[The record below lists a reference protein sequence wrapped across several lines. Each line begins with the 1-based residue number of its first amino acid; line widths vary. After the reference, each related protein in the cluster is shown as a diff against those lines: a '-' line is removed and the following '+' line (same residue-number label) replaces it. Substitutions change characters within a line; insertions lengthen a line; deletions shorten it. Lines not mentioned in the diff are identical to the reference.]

1 MSDAF
6 VKKHGLLYSSDL
18 HTVIGVDDTSTEFKG
33 RIPYGARAVDAEV
46 FSDCPYQSVSI
57 PDSVKEIGPALFE
70 NSKRLETVK
79 LPANITELPAYLFSG
94 CSALYKV
101 TMPSTLSSFPEG
113 LFKDCAS
120 LPDIPFRAGIK
131 ELPEDFMSGCTSV
144 KSLVIPNSVEKIGP
158 HAVANCTSLESLV
171 LPVSVKEIA
180 DDAFEGCNSIHNIR
194 IEGESELFFIK
205 DGSLYQ
211 NTVNGE
217 KLLIKAYSIV
227 NEGVNFY
234 KDNVDDEP
242 IEANDEED
250 MEDDDTFFSAEI
262 GASDEELELCK
273 GDEAESKASDES
285 STINNDNTETI
296 DNKNESNKEEKMED
310 NNIDS
315 MLADIMGEEKKR
327 NEVSEDIA
335 VSDKESEVLAETMA
349 VMEKDAPK
357 PGVIV
362 TNDELENLFSKHE
375 EEVQASLNEEVV
387 DEKELD
393 KKAKILV
400 DSVEFSKVLDF
411 EPTGEVPSD
420 PVLFVIA
427 EKTVETA
434 NGKDFSPKLISCC
447 KTFARIHD
455 FRHVVMLNGLPLDN
469 EEFEQFYFHYI
480 NKKNVILACEAE
492 SPATLSDYCKKICE
506 ESRISL
512 DKDELNDQRK
522 RVTVKT
528 DTLIK
533 LVIRDKYDA

>member
-1 MSDAF
+1 
-6 VKKHGLLYSSDL
+6 
-18 HTVIGVDDTSTEFKG
+18 
-33 RIPYGARAVDAEV
+33 
-46 FSDCPYQSVSI
+46 
-57 PDSVKEIGPALFE
+57 
-70 NSKRLETVK
+70 
-79 LPANITELPAYLFSG
+79 
-94 CSALYKV
+94 
-101 TMPSTLSSFPEG
+101 
-113 LFKDCAS
+113 
-120 LPDIPFRAGIK
+120 
-131 ELPEDFMSGCTSV
+131 LPEDLMSGCTSV

-158 HAVANCTSLESLV
+158 HAVANCSSLESLV

-262 GASDEELELCK
+262 GASDEEMELCK
-273 GDEAESKASDES
+273 GDEAESKSSDES